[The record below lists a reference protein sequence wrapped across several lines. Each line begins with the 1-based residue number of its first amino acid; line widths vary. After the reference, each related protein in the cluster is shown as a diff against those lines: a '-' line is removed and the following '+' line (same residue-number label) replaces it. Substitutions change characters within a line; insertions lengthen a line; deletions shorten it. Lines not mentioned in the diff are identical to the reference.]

1 MMPEPERDLGGVRL
15 VGAGEAINEWNLV
28 FGEHE
33 SVDLGKQPREVD
45 AAEFIFAQHESF
57 D

>member
-33 SVDLGKQPREVD
+33 SVDLEKQPREVD
-45 AAEFIFAQHESF
+45 VAEVFFWRP
-57 D
+57 